1 MYLNMLNTAGL
12 ESLLSVKLQYISAH
26 GDIIFLGGMT
36 SVLTENYVSSSRY
49 NPPSLGQNKILH
61 PLPTRSCLR

>member
-26 GDIIFLGGMT
+26 GDIIFLGSMT
-36 SVLTENYVSSSRY
+36 SVLTENYVSRMDTT
-49 NPPSLGQNKILH
+49 H
-61 PLPTRSCLR
+61 PH